1 MSSKISFFKW
11 TPQDKISAVVA
22 LGMGFKRDFTDI
34 SDQTKSICS
43 TAALIALQNN
53 VPLILVGQEM
63 ASEREESEE
72 IDIQTRW
79 IPNETVKMYRFVRR
93 YHTEPALVEKISQV
107 GALTLF
113 GKLDRVLDLIEQK
126 EWEKIVIVC
135 HVDMVR
141 RMKKVLKQLS
151 LIKDAACS
159 VYLAPVRPAY
169 NGDCDFWW
177 TREGWRSKIYET
189 ACRVLNLINR

>member
-11 TPQDKISAVVA
+11 TPQDKISAVIA

-53 VPLILVGQEM
+53 SPLILVGQEM
-63 ASEREESEE
+63 DNEQNESTKT
-72 IDIQTRW
+72 DVKSYW
-79 IPNETVKMYRFVRR
+79 VSNESSKMYRFVR
-93 YHTEPALVEKISQV
+93 YLHTEKKLIDNLAQLDAP
-107 GALTLF
+107 TLY

-169 NGDCDFWW
+169 NGDADFWW

>member
-1 MSSKISFFKW
+1 MRQKIRFFKW
-11 TPQDKISAVVA
+11 TPQDKINAVIA

-34 SDQTKSICS
+34 SDQTKSVCS

-79 IPNETVKMYRFVRR
+79 IPNETVKMYRFVR
-93 YHTEPALVEKISQV
+93 YLHTEE
-107 GALTLF
+107 TLINNLAQLDAPTLY

-177 TREGWRSKIYET
+177 TRENWRAKLYEG
-189 ACRVLNLINR
+189 ASRFFNLINR

>member
-1 MSSKISFFKW
+1 MRQKIRFFKW
-11 TPQDKISAVVA
+11 TPQDKVNAVFA

-53 VPLILVGQEM
+53 SPLLLVGQEM
-63 ASEREESEE
+63 DNEQNESTET
-72 IDIQTRW
+72 DVKSYW
-79 IPNETVKMYRFVRR
+79 VPNESSKMYRFVR
-93 YHTEPALVEKISQV
+93 YLHAEKKLIDN
-107 GALTLF
+107 LTQLDAPTLY
-113 GKLDRVLDLIEQK
+113 GKLDQVLELIEKK
-126 EWEKIVIVC
+126 EWKKVAIVC
-135 HVDMVR
+135 HADLILRV
-141 RMKKVLKQLS
+141 KKILKQLG
-151 LIKDAACS
+151 LMKNIECS
-159 VYLAPVRPAY
+159 IYFAPIRPAY